1 VHRRARRA
9 EFVVP
14 AIRSTWS
21 GDRSM
26 TPTVRRPPII
36 SASPVAGS
44 STDRVSYDRRVAH
57 ASPSPTPNPDA
68 MKFTLDTTLP
78 ATLNVTSADD
88 ASGHR
93 FAEAVFAAGGVA
105 AIYGV
110 NDFITVTRQ
119 PGFDWEPIVAAVI
132 AAAESDL

>member
-1 VHRRARRA
+1 
-9 EFVVP
+9 
-14 AIRSTWS
+14 
-21 GDRSM
+21 
-26 TPTVRRPPII
+26 
-36 SASPVAGS
+36 
-44 STDRVSYDRRVAH
+44 
-57 ASPSPTPNPDA
+57 

-88 ASGHR
+88 AAGHR
-93 FAEAVFAAGGVA
+93 FTEAVFAAGGVA

-119 PGFDWEPIVAAVI
+119 PGFDWDPIIAAVI

>member
-1 VHRRARRA
+1 
-9 EFVVP
+9 
-14 AIRSTWS
+14 
-21 GDRSM
+21 
-26 TPTVRRPPII
+26 
-36 SASPVAGS
+36 
-44 STDRVSYDRRVAH
+44 
-57 ASPSPTPNPDA
+57 

-78 ATLNVTSADD
+78 ATLNVTSKDD
-88 ASGHR
+88 AAGHR

-119 PGFDWEPIVAAVI
+119 PGFDWDPIISAVI